1 MVGISPGANLAAASR
16 APSPNCWYSLWAQGD
31 GEGLTKMERL
41 DGCPASTQHP
51 ERLCTP
57 RRNLEGRLPLGACR
71 KAGEGNG
78 PRSWQGDAGVRMA
91 RRSGGEGGP
100 GAVKAGAGWIQIRSS
115 RGLKIRGGM
124 GGCFSGGMGGGT
136 ISMLRSPH
144 S

>member
-1 MVGISPGANLAAASR
+1 MVRISSTAKPGGGGARPDPSIADTPYGHRVTAKGQQKFKRLA
-16 APSPNCWYSLWAQGD
+16 C
-31 GEGLTKMERL
+31 
-41 DGCPASTQHP
+41 CPASTQHP
-51 ERLCTP
+51 AP
-57 RRNLEGRLPLGACR
+57 VQARRNLEGRLPLGACR

-78 PRSWQGDAGVRMA
+78 SRSWQGDARARLA
-91 RRSGGEGGP
+91 RRSGGGDGP